1 MKKFI
6 TRSLFAFVIMGYALV
21 SVNAATEFTYEGW
34 KYGSGYGTKE
44 QYTDYI
50 TTMTGEFNDAAGMYY
65 GPYNK
70 ESEQTLEEGINEEL
84 LIDLD
89 IENMVQSEFFEI
101 SLALNDA
108 NGDYLDEAVIITQLV
123 EEGKIKLTAGWAPEF
138 EAVVE
143 EDGLYTYRWEAYIE
157 SEKAYVKFTLLNGTE
172 VVGTTGAIERAS
184 INAEDVAVR
193 YLWFCNVNVA
203 NGVNVYSR
211 LPKLTVDADT
221 NSDVITLVDAEKA
234 ATILENS
241 GKVDLFTRYDVK
253 RFDTLVTGE
262 FEVITKDE
270 MKQGDEDIYNL
281 FEDEIEK
288 DTIVNFF
295 MSSFIASVD
304 EDNINNL
311 NTILKYSEAID
322 LSLTLP
328 TDLPAVAKGY
338 ERKYYLIKA
347 DMFNFYNKLLELLEE
362 DPDAFDNMD
371 FTDLMADL
379 MDLEVV
385 EPTLSKDGKS
395 LTFASDSYDVYAL
408 SYVDSELPPQTG
420 DNIVTYVVIGLI
432 SMLGLVV
439 LGKKTRKMFN

>member
-34 KYGSGYGTKE
+34 KDGSGYGTKE

-50 TTMTGEFNDAAGMYY
+50 TTMTGEYNDTAGMFY

-89 IENMVQSEFFEI
+89 FDNMGLNELFEI
-101 SLALNDA
+101 SLAFNDA
-108 NGDYLDEAVIITQLV
+108 NGDYLDEVVVMTQLF
-123 EEGKIKLTAGWAPEF
+123 EEGKIKLSAGWAPEF
-138 EAVVE
+138 EVVVE

-157 SEKAYVKFTLLNGTE
+157 SEKAYVKFTLLKGNT

-184 INAEDVAVR
+184 INAEDVSVR

-203 NGVNVYSR
+203 NGVNLYSR

-221 NSDVITLVDAEKA
+221 NSDYVTVVDEEKA
-234 ATILENS
+234 ATVLES
-241 GKVDLFTRYDVK
+241 SAKVDLFTRYDVK

-262 FEVITKDE
+262 FEVMTKDE
-270 MKQGDEDIYNL
+270 MKQEDEDTFNL
-281 FEDEIEK
+281 FEEEIEN

-304 EDNINNL
+304 EDNINNV
-311 NTILKYSEAID
+311 NPVLKYSEGIE
-322 LSLTLP
+322 LSLNLP

-338 ERKYYLIKA
+338 ERKYYLIKFDMA
-347 DMFNFYNKLLELLEE
+347 DFYDDLIELLEV
-362 DPDAFDNMD
+362 DPDALNNLEMV
-371 FTDLMADL
+371 DL

-385 EPTLSKDGKS
+385 EPTLSKDGKKLS
-395 LTFASDSYDVYAL
+395 FTSDSYDVYAL

-420 DNIVTYVVIGLI
+420 DNIVTYVIIGLI

-439 LGKKTRKMFN
+439 LGKKTNKLFN